1 MKLRIIS
8 WRVDQKQ
15 KWGTKGKKIEGSVQE
30 IQQLNSRNHEREKDR
45 KMDGQLERRKEGR
58 EIKTE
63 RERERETKIQR
74 KKGRKEGNYIYF
86 KNFKRTSKN

>member
-63 RERERETKIQR
+63 RERERLHLSQ
-74 KKGRKEGNYIYF
+74 GC
-86 KNFKRTSKN
+86 